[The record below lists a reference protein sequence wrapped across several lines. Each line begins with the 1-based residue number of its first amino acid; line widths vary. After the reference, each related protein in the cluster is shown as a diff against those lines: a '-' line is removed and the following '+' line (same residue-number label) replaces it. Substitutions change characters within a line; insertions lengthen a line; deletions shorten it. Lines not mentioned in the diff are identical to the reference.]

1 MKQIKV
7 ALILCCII
15 ALMGC
20 RAHYP
25 VAQETGK
32 ADVAYILIVRNH
44 KADSKVTVT
53 LTNPDVTFEA
63 QTVKSK
69 KANRRGYQY
78 QVGTG
83 TRGITV
89 KGKNGEILYQSK
101 IFLQGQ
107 EVKEIDI

>member
-1 MKQIKV
+1 MKHIKSILLLGS
-7 ALILCCII
+7 LILLASCK
-15 ALMGC
+15 AN
-20 RAHYP
+20 YP

-63 QTVKSK
+63 QTVKSRK
-69 KANRRGYQY
+69 SNRRGHQY
-78 QVGTG
+78 QVVTG

-89 KGKNGEILYQSK
+89 KGQNGEVLYQSK

>member
-1 MKQIKV
+1 MKQFKITI
-7 ALILCCII
+7 ILCCII
-15 ALMGC
+15 ALMSC

-53 LTNPDVTFEA
+53 LTNPNVTFEA

-83 TRGITV
+83 TRDITV
-89 KGKNGEILYQSK
+89 KGQNGEILYQSK

-107 EVKEIDI
+107 EVKEIYI

>member
-1 MKQIKV
+1 MKQLKV
-7 ALILCCII
+7 LLILCCIV
-15 ALMGC
+15 ALVGC

-32 ADVAYILIVRNH
+32 ADVAYIIIVRNH

-53 LTNPDVTFEA
+53 LTNPNVTFEA
-63 QTVKSK
+63 QTVKGK

-83 TRGITV
+83 TRGIIV
-89 KGKNGEILYQSK
+89 KGKSGEILYQSK

>member
-1 MKQIKV
+1 MKLIKV

-63 QTVKSK
+63 QTVNGK
-69 KANRRGYQY
+69 KANRRGCQY

-83 TRGITV
+83 TRGVTV
-89 KGKNGEILYQSK
+89 KGQNGEILYQSK

-107 EVKEIDI
+107 EVKENNI